1 MMKRMQY
8 SGYNKRFRYEP
19 QGYMHSR
26 KWRRKMNLESND
38 CITQNHGGETKGES
52 WKKIKER
59 IGTNEAGMNQLSS
72 FHVQKVNIIEEI
84 TGNIGKSKL
93 KITFPPYYC
102 IRPFAEFLLF
112 TIWVIFLKA
121 STGAANMSI
130 KPLYGQTIYIT
141 SFTFLY

>member
-1 MMKRMQY
+1 MEAKR
-8 SGYNKRFRYEP
+8 KERAE
-19 QGYMHSR
+19 
-26 KWRRKMNLESND
+26 RRL
-38 CITQNHGGETKGES
+38 
-52 WKKIKER
+52 KER

-130 KPLYGQTIYIT
+130 KPLYGQTVYIT
-141 SFTFLY
+141 SFFFILKMEKYFMAPQNS